1 MDHDIFEG
9 LPVRNWRRDIVTVA
23 PPPAHDGFPQVK
35 DKWDIELPWGM
46 PKDAPLM
53 PQHSQDLLRAARSG
67 RIYQKRPVME
77 EEDLETDLSLADK
90 PEKKDLDPKEEG
102 FSVKTWKLVP
112 KHLEGPEIEYLAK
125 RRKGLRGAPIK
136 DGPPQGPMMTKMTVR
151 KIDPQGNTYVEDVV
165 VPEGQAVEGE
175 VIAQTVVTDPAVA
188 GVGADGPAQVQPIKR
203 RPPPP
208 KRKAKGPGR
217 GRRKKL
223 PLPRASAPAEPGA
236 APVDGQIQEA
246 PTQEAAVGADGVKVE
261 STTTPTNG
269 NEDTEIGDGSIVP
282 SDEEGDDGEEG
293 SDDDDQEGE
302 GEGEGS
308 QADDNEQDNDRDRMI
323 LDNLPSEPK
332 IAPPKPAITDFP
344 PESPSNSFNSRRLS
358 HGPPTSGSPLK
369 RTFTPPS
376 YSPTISTGHSEG
388 VHHGEDEEEGDADE
402 HQQHQHDE
410 GHQFEQHQQ
419 HDDHFGE
426 DQQSFHDTHEH
437 QYEPQHHP
445 EILPHTADNVHE
457 AHAAQE
463 GYEVSTTDFQG
474 MLSDTPPGFQ
484 HDEEHMLLDAGEQHG
499 HDELPDMA
507 DFDPKLTVEE
517 TAGEGGEHGEQ
528 EADDEKFEDLLG
540 SLEEHLNEG
549 VAAQGVVE
557 EQEAEGEKGTEGD
570 GAVAAVA
577 EVLGPV
583 IALEMGEGAVVGEG
597 GEAGEGV
604 GEVKEVEEK
613 KEEVEEKKEEVEE
626 KKEEVEEKRQEV
638 EEQKEEVEEQKE
650 EDAAAAA

>member
-1 MDHDIFEG
+1 
-9 LPVRNWRRDIVTVA
+9 
-23 PPPAHDGFPQVK
+23 VK

-67 RIYQKRPVME
+67 RIYQKRPVVE

-90 PEKKDLDPKEEG
+90 PEKKDVDPKEEG

-136 DGPPQGPMMTKMTVR
+136 DGPPQGPTMTKMTVR
-151 KIDPQGNTYVEDVV
+151 KIDPQGNAYVEDVV

-188 GVGADGPAQVQPIKR
+188 GVGADGPAQVQPIR
-203 RPPPP
+203 RKPPPP

-223 PLPRASAPAEPGA
+223 LLPRASAPAEPGA
-236 APVDGQIQEA
+236 APVGGQIQEA
-246 PTQEAAVGADGVKVE
+246 PTQEAAVGADGVTVE

-269 NEDTEIGDGSIVP
+269 NEDTEMGDGSIVP

-293 SDDDDQEGE
+293 SDDDDQEGD

-308 QADDNEQDNDRDRMI
+308 QADDNEQDNDQDRMI

-344 PESPSNSFNSRRLS
+344 PESALNSFNSRRLS
-358 HGPPTSGSPLK
+358 HGPPISGSPLK
-369 RTFTPPS
+369 HTFTPPS
-376 YSPTISTGHSEG
+376 YSPTLSTGHSEG
-388 VHHGEDEEEGDADE
+388 VHHGEEEDEGDADE
-402 HQQHQHDE
+402 RQQQQQHDE
-410 GHQFEQHQQ
+410 NHQFEQQHQQQ
-419 HDDHFGE
+419 HDAHFGA
-426 DQQSFHDTHEH
+426 DQQSFHDSHEH

-445 EILPHTADNVHE
+445 EIPPHAADTVHG
-457 AHAAQE
+457 AQE
-463 GYEVSTTDFQG
+463 GYEVGTTDFQG
-474 MLSDTPPGFQ
+474 MLSDTPPRFQ
-484 HDEEHMLLDAGEQHG
+484 HDEEEEQMLLDGGEQHG
-499 HDELPDMA
+499 LPDMA
-507 DFDPKLTVEE
+507 DFDPKVAAEE
-517 TAGEGGEHGEQ
+517 GDE
-528 EADDEKFEDLLG
+528 DEKFEDLLG

-549 VAAQGVVE
+549 VAAQGVVGANE
-557 EQEAEGEKGTEGD
+557 EGGEGEVE
-570 GAVAAVA
+570 AVA

-583 IALEMGEGAVVGEG
+583 IALEMGEG
-597 GEAGEGV
+597 EGV
-604 GEVKEVEEK
+604 GEEKKEEETKEVEEK
-613 KEEVEEKKEEVEE
+613 REEVEEKKEEG
-626 KKEEVEEKRQEV
+626 
-638 EEQKEEVEEQKE
+638 
-650 EDAAAAA
+650 DAAAAA